1 MQCEIVV
8 ACWNRGGRR
17 YGGIRSKCSVSSTFL
32 IHFQP
37 RKMIHSESTRQIQK
51 MMESVDGDVSDE
63 SDDGVS
69 HSSSKML
76 TTSTGWCDVANYVTR
91 FRVPSEQ
98 MVDAPVRLRSNH
110 HVGMSRSLEQ
120 QRTMNDDDMSKNLPF
135 ERTTCRTTT
144 ELGRCC
150 DSRSCDCTTGVM
162 TNRCSYGHTRKIN
175 RSRLSHCGV
184 G

>member
-1 MQCEIVV
+1 MMFPMNQTVM
-8 ACWNRGGRR
+8 AC
-17 YGGIRSKCSVSSTFL
+17 L
-32 IHFQP
+32 IHRVKCLQP
-37 RKMIHSESTRQIQK
+37 AL
-51 MMESVDGDVSDE
+51 DG
-63 SDDGVS
+63 
-69 HSSSKML
+69 
-76 TTSTGWCDVANYVTR
+76 DVANYVTR